1 MKSYSNM
8 KRKKR
13 KTTHSY
19 NSHKL
24 HIIIIVHQQRT
35 KTKVLI
41 IVENMEIFKTLVE
54 TFGVSLCALLFMFS
68 E

>member
-13 KTTHSY
+13 KTTHSH

-24 HIIIIVHQQRT
+24 LIVHQQRT

-68 E
+68 EYQ